1 MNIFKANNLLD
12 GITTKKIN
20 GSGVNLK
27 KFSTSK
33 IEKDKLSF
41 IFVGRLLKD
50 KGIYEYIDAAR
61 IIKKK
66 YPSAK
71 FRVLGELDNNP
82 SSLNADELNLLLMKK
97 LSNIFLM
104 EMCINGLIDQKYS
117 FCPPIERVL
126 QNQH

>member
-1 MNIFKANNLLD
+1 M
-12 GITTKKIN
+12 
-20 GSGVNLK
+20 
-27 KFSTSK
+27 
-33 IEKDKLSF
+33 SF

-82 SSLNADELNLLLMKK
+82 SSLNADELNLLLDEKIIEYISDGDVYK
-97 LSNIFLM
+97 WLDRSEVFV
-104 EMCINGLIDQKYS
+104 G
-117 FCPPIERVL
+117 PPIERVL